1 MTQAEKDARI
11 ASNLAFIKGQSE
23 YLRDNPSADPIDAL
37 TKGFAIVMA
46 AVDCELVAGTPSDEQ
61 LKEWGAR
68 PAKLNTHESG
78 SFRIGNSGLH
88 DDLDRVTVK

>member
-11 ASNLAFIKGQSE
+11 ASNLAFIKEQSE
-23 YLRDNPSADPIDAL
+23 SLRDNPPTFPHEAL
-37 TKGFAIVMA
+37 MKGLAIVMA
-46 AVDCELVAGTPSDEQ
+46 AADCKLVAGTPSDEK

-78 SFRIGNSGLH
+78 GIKCN
-88 DDLDRVTVK
+88 